1 CIPPLTA
8 ALAFS
13 ISRRKG
19 AAWLSGVLAGF
30 TGFYT
35 SFLTT
40 TDSFT
45 IFMLLGAVFFLVY
58 LRMGRGRSF
67 VLGALAGLMHLAR
80 ADGLLWLGVAG
91 LGRLFDLAEGEG
103 KFTLKRLAR
112 KLISRPYLLRALVI
126 VVGYLLVM
134 SPWYWRNLQV
144 FGGLFPPGGSRS
156 LWVLDYNELYAY
168 PASTLTLRRW
178 LDAGL
183 WSLLAARVEALW
195 VNLQTTFASMGVFL
209 PGALSILGF
218 WRNRKLKV
226 VRLGLVSWGVLF
238 LVMSF
243 VFPFSGVRG
252 SYFHSGAA
260 FVPLIL
266 AMVPDGIDALTK
278 ASLRRFK
285 NWEDRRIRPFYTGVV
300 VAFVI
305 GFSLMVYFSAV
316 VGTDGEPGFVW
327 NEVETRYTRV
337 EAALVELGASP
348 QDLVLT
354 TNPPGYAVVADRP
367 AIAMPDGGPGT
378 LQAAAEDFG
387 APWVL
392 VEPNHPDGL
401 EALYQ
406 EPGDVGDLTYL
417 QTAGKV
423 HIFRL
428 DLED

>member
-1 CIPPLTA
+1 M
-8 ALAFS
+8 
-13 ISRRKG
+13 
-19 AAWLSGVLAGF
+19 LAGF

-35 SFLTT
+35 TFLTT

-45 IFMLLGAVFFLVY
+45 IFILLGAVFFLVY
-58 LRMGRGRSF
+58 LRMGRGRSL

-91 LGRLFDLAEGEG
+91 LGRLFDLVEGEG
-103 KFTLKRLAR
+103 MFALKWLAR
-112 KLISRPYLLRALVI
+112 KLISRQYLLRALVV

-144 FGGLFPPGGSRS
+144 FGSLFPPGGSRS

-168 PASTLTLRRW
+168 PASMLTVRRW
-178 LDAGL
+178 LDAGFGP
-183 WSLLAARVEALW
+183 LLAARGEALW
-195 VNLQTTFASMGVFL
+195 VNLRTTFASMGVFL

-226 VRLGLVSWGVLF
+226 VRLGLIGWAVLF

-266 AMVPDGIDALTK
+266 AMVPDGIDALTR

-305 GFSLMVYFSAV
+305 GFSLVVYFSAV

-327 NEVETRYTRV
+327 NEVEARYTQV
-337 EAALVELGASP
+337 ESALVELGASP
-348 QDLVLT
+348 EDLVLT

-367 AIAMPDGGPGT
+367 AIAMPD
-378 LQAAAEDFG
+378 
-387 APWVL
+387 
-392 VEPNHPDGL
+392 
-401 EALYQ
+401 Q
-406 EPGDVGDLTYL
+406 ETP
-417 QTAGKV
+417 Q
-423 HIFRL
+423 R
-428 DLED
+428 